1 MTLETIAQLASIVAS
16 LAVVISLIF
25 IGLQLQQNA
34 HLTRMAA
41 AQTSAQMLSENFGRA
56 IEFPDLA
63 ELLVS
68 TDDYAN
74 WSPAQ
79 RLRMSNFLSVSF
91 RHHEVLFTHR
101 RYGIFEDELWEG
113 ANARLRSQLRDA
125 AVCEWFED
133 SCEFYSKSFVA
144 HVRKLAAQNRV
155 EAQDA

>member
-1 MTLETIAQLASIVAS
+1 MDLEIAAQLASIVAS
-16 LAVVISLIF
+16 VAVVVSLVF

-56 IEFPDLA
+56 IELPDLA
-63 ELLVS
+63 ELLVD
-68 TDDYAN
+68 TENYLN
-74 WSPAQ
+74 WPAAD
-79 RLRMSNFLSVSF
+79 RLRLSNFLSVSF

-113 ANARLRSQLRDA
+113 ANARLRSQLRDKA
-125 AVCEWFED
+125 ICDWFEE

-144 HVRKLAAQNRV
+144 HVRKLAAQNRMN
-155 EAQDA
+155 EKT